1 MKRYLSVLFALLLL
15 LSMLT
20 GCGASSKGA
29 MTEAAAPQAAPA
41 ATEAAMED
49 ALYDEAGS
57 GISSTATA
65 MPENQKLIR
74 TVYMDAQTT
83 SMDSVMS
90 WLETRVAELGGYFE
104 QKSIR
109 RSGSRDDGSYYR
121 YADMM
126 IRVPAENLDGFLAQI
141 GENAVVTSTR
151 EETENVTLQYV
162 STKSRVEALETE
174 QKRLLELLEN
184 AESME
189 DLLTIEAR
197 LTDVRWELENYA
209 SQLRVLD
216 NQVDYST
223 VYLNINEVD
232 KPKVVAE
239 RTVWQKIGDGFMD
252 NAGNMWD
259 GLVNGFVWVLT
270 AIPYL
275 VPLSLTVVGFILIR
289 NLIRLLL
296 RVKPAKEKKT
306 QKKLFRKDKT
316 PEQNQE

>member
-1 MKRYLSVLFALLLL
+1 MKRYLSILFALLLL
-15 LSMLT
+15 IGVLT
-20 GCGASSKGA
+20 GCGAKNA
-29 MTEAAAPQAAPA
+29 MTEAAAPAAGAPM
-41 ATEAAMED
+41 ATEAAMEE
-49 ALYDEAGS
+49 ALYDELGS
-57 GISSTATA
+57 ASGNAATA

-74 TVYMDAQTT
+74 TVYLDAQTT
-83 SMDSVMS
+83 SMDAVMS
-90 WLETRVAELGGYFE
+90 WLENRVAELGGYFE

-121 YADMM
+121 YADMV

-174 QKRLLELLEN
+174 QKRLLELLEE
-184 AESME
+184 AGSME
-189 DLLTIEAR
+189 DLLTIEQR

-232 KPKVVAE
+232 KPKVVTE
-239 RTVWQKIGDGFMD
+239 RTVWQKIGDGFAENTID
-252 NAGNMWD
+252 LWD
-259 GLVNGFVWVLT
+259 GIVAVFVWLLSSLPFLIPLAVL
-270 AIPYL
+270 A
-275 VPLSLTVVGFILIR
+275 VVGFKVGK
-289 NLIRLLL
+289 RLKAKKAKKAE
-296 RVKPAKEKKT
+296 KPKES
-306 QKKLFRKDKT
+306 
-316 PEQNQE
+316 

>member
-1 MKRYLSVLFALLLL
+1 MKRYLSVSLVLLLL
-15 LSMLT
+15 LSLLT
-20 GCGASSKGA
+20 GCGASSKNA
-29 MTEAAAPQAAPA
+29 MTEAAAPMAPA
-41 ATEAAMED
+41 ATEMAMEE

-57 GISSTATA
+57 GISNTATV

-83 SMDSVMS
+83 SMDAVMS
-90 WLETRVAELGGYFE
+90 WLENRVAELGGYFE

-121 YADMM
+121 YANMM

-141 GENAVVTSTR
+141 GENAVVISNR

-174 QKRLLELLEN
+174 QKRLLELLEEAGN
-184 AESME
+184 ME

-223 VYLNINEVD
+223 VHLNISEVD
-232 KPKVVAE
+232 KPKVVVE
-239 RTVWQKIGDGFMD
+239 RTIWQKIGDGFAE
-252 NAGNMWD
+252 NAGDMWD
-259 GLVNGFVWVLT
+259 GLVNFFIWLITV
-270 AIPYL
+270 IPY
-275 VPLSLTVVGFILIR
+275 VIPLSLAVGAVILLRKLIR
-289 NLIRLLL
+289 FLL
-296 RVKPAKEKKT
+296 RNKPAKEKKSRKHLKE
-306 QKKLFRKDKT
+306 KK
-316 PEQNQE
+316 EQEEQT